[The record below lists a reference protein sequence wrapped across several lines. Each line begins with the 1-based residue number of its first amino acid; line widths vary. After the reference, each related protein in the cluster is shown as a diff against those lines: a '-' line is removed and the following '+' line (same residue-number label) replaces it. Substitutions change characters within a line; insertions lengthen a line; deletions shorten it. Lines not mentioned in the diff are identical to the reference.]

1 MEYLHIVFARLY
13 AILNLHKCK
22 YNSIDTELDKR
33 YESLDDIT
41 LAQFHKHVKKYTSL
55 PISSD
60 MCTDELQCVL
70 IDAHNKFFNLLCLLS
85 VNMLNLDEYNHC
97 VLQAVQ
103 ADPQPGLM
111 TLPQLSHE
119 HVSGFGIM
127 RRFVQPGHRHSPA
140 TVEACSMSTQLA
152 CHSCKQSEHSRCA
165 ESRSIAREQVWH
177 AGLADVAGKLRPA
190 LSCRSRAMAWKD
202 C

>member
-13 AILNLHKCK
+13 AILNSHLCK

-103 ADPQPGLM
+103 ACEMIHRFDSQEQNIKNAVESGKT
-111 TLPQLSHE
+111 TLKMMNIVIFKHE
-119 HVSGFGIM
+119 SYLQQQHLKNLVDTIYNFYICFNKS
-127 RRFVQPGHRHSPA
+127 
-140 TVEACSMSTQLA
+140 
-152 CHSCKQSEHSRCA
+152 
-165 ESRSIAREQVWH
+165 
-177 AGLADVAGKLRPA
+177 
-190 LSCRSRAMAWKD
+190 
-202 C
+202 